1 MLDRYC
7 VTCHNAR
14 LRTGGLALDA
24 LNVANAGREPETWEK
39 VVRKVRTGMMPPS
52 GAPRPDRAT
61 LDRFAAAVED
71 TIDRAAAAA
80 PNPGAPA
87 LHRLNRTEYGN
98 AVRDLLDLPIDATA
112 LLPGDDSSEG
122 FDNLASVLS
131 VSPALMQAYV
141 TAAAK
146 ISRLAIG
153 DPTISADLTT
163 YPAPRGMS
171 QAQHREGLP
180 FGTRGG
186 IVVQH
191 VFPLDAEYEFRV
203 ARAGGG
209 LFGLAPVGTD
219 DSVEITL
226 NGERVRVLGRD
237 ARGPV
242 RLKIPAGPQTIG
254 VAIVRRANARGV
266 DDLFSELANTA
277 GVTSLG
283 INGPLNPTGP
293 GDTPSRR
300 RIFTCRPE
308 SAASGGALRAHD
320 PLDARDACA
329 ASSGQR
335 ARPDDR
341 HADGVLRVRAERC
354 AASTAAFSTRWR
366 ACSSIRSSSTGSSV
380 HPRACAPAP
389 STAISDLELASRLS
403 FFLWSSIPDE
413 ELLALA
419 ATGRLAIRPCSSSRR
434 GECWPTIARARWSA
448 TSPDSGCMLRQLDD
462 IAPGTKEFDGNLRYA
477 FRRET
482 ELLFETIVREDRS
495 ILDLVE
501 RGLHL
506 RGRTTGA
513 PLRHARTFA
522 AAASA
527 ASRLTRGDERGLL
540 GHGSLLTV
548 TSAGNRTSPVKRGKW
563 ILENLLGAPVPQPP
577 PGVETNLAESTAPGA
592 TPTSVRQRLEQHR
605 ANPSCASCHAVMD
618 PVGFSL
624 EHFDL
629 IGKWRD
635 ADGGAPVNATG
646 RLADGTALDG
656 PGSLRKALL
665 DRGDAVAATATEKLL
680 TYALGRRVEYFDM
693 PAVRAHRSRRGPQR
707 LPLRVARD
715 RHRQE
720 RAVSDEAGRGAGA
733 IPSCSSRRST
743 SRGARSFAAPASRW
757 RCRCS
762 NRWCPRPPRSRR
774 RRPRRRRAWAA
785 STSRTARRWTSG
797 RRREPGPVSSSPRS
811 CSRSSRSAIASTSS
825 AISRTPRSRR
835 GAAKTPAAPRITC
848 ARRPCS

>member
-1 MLDRYC
+1 MKGTILAAAALLLVVASPKGPALRAAQASPSAAAPGAQAASATASASQGVIDRYC
-7 VTCHNAR
+7 VTCHNTR
-14 LRTGGLALDA
+14 LRTGGLALEAMKIAD
-24 LNVANAGREPETWEK
+24 AGREPQAWEK

-61 LDRFAAAVED
+61 LDRLAEAVEN
-71 TIDRAAAAA
+71 TIDLAAAAT

-146 ISRLAIG
+146 ISRLAVG

-163 YPAPRGMS
+163 YLAPRGMS

-180 FGTRGG
+180 LGTRGG

-191 VFPLDAEYEFRV
+191 IFPLDAEYEFRV
-203 ARAGGG
+203 GRAGGG
-209 LFGLAPVGTD
+209 LFGLPPVGTD
-219 DSVEITL
+219 DSVEITV

-242 RLKIPAGPQTIG
+242 RLTIPAGPQTIG
-254 VAIVRRANARGV
+254 VAVVRRAHARGV
-266 DDLFSELANTA
+266 DDLFSELASSA

-300 RIFTCRPE
+300 TIFVCHPNAPDQEVSCARTILSKLATR
-308 SAASGGALRAHD
+308 ALRR
-320 PLDARDACA
+320 PVGERDATIGTLMEFFESGRKLRGFDSGIQYA
-329 ASSGQR
+329 LARLLVDPQFTYRFERPPASAR
-335 ARPDDR
+335 AGAVYR
-341 HADGVLRVRAERC
+341 
-354 AASTAAFSTRWR
+354 
-366 ACSSIRSSSTGSSV
+366 
-380 HPRACAPAP
+380 
-389 STAISDLELASRLS
+389 ISDLELASRLS

-413 ELLALA
+413 ELLGVA
-419 ATGRLAIRPCSSSRR
+419 AKGRLADPVVLEQQTRR
-434 GECWPTIARARWSA
+434 MLADDRARTLIDNLAGQWLL
-448 TSPDSGCMLRQLDD
+448 LRQLDD

-495 ILDLVE
+495 ILDLID
-501 RGLHL
+501 
-506 RGRTTGA
+506 A
-513 PLRHARTFA
+513 DYTFV
-522 AAASA
+522 
-527 ASRLTRGDERGLL
+527 DERLARHYGIPNIRGSRFRRVTLDEGRRGGLL

-605 ANPSCASCHAVMD
+605 ANPSCAACHAVMD

-635 ADGGAPVNATG
+635 ADGGVAVNATG
-646 RLADGTALDG
+646 KLADGTALDG
-656 PGSLRKALL
+656 PASLRKALL

-693 PAVRAHRSRRGPQR
+693 PAVRAVVH
-707 LPLRVARD
+707 D
-715 RHRQE
+715 
-720 RAVSDEAGRGAGA
+720 AVRTDYRF
-733 IPSCSSRRST
+733 SSLVTGIVRST
-743 SRGARSFAAPASRW
+743 PFQMKRYEGGTAP
-757 RCRCS
+757 
-762 NRWCPRPPRSRR
+762 
-774 RRPRRRRAWAA
+774 
-785 STSRTARRWTSG
+785 
-797 RRREPGPVSSSPRS
+797 
-811 CSRSSRSAIASTSS
+811 
-825 AISRTPRSRR
+825 
-835 GAAKTPAAPRITC
+835 
-848 ARRPCS
+848 